1 MKIGVQS
8 KDRGIYINPIES
20 FMFIKR
26 DGTRDGLLSNLHYID
41 FYSKI
46 TEKENLDSG
55 YILSVAYDSREFRD
69 NVFMTIVNDINDFI
83 LHSGSVDYISI
94 NLDATEIEVRKT
106 MPINKKLKGQIQVG
120 SNG

>member
-8 KDRGIYINPIES
+8 ENRGIYINPIEN

-41 FYSKI
+41 FYSKV

-55 YILSVAYDSREFRD
+55 YILSVAYDGREFRD
-69 NVFMTIVNDINDFI
+69 NVFMTIVNDINSFV
-83 LHSGSVDYISI
+83 LHNNSADYISI
-94 NLDATEIEVRKT
+94 DLDAIELKT
-106 MPINKKLKGQIQVG
+106 KDTIKKKPKGQIQIG

>member
-1 MKIGVQS
+1 MKIGIQS
-8 KDRGIYINPIES
+8 KNRGIYINPIES

-46 TEKENLDSG
+46 TEKDNLDSG

-83 LHSGSVDYISI
+83 LHNKSVEYISI
-94 NLDATEIEVRKT
+94 DLDATETKIKKT
-106 MPINKKLKGQIQVG
+106 MSINKKPKGQIQVG

>member
-1 MKIGVQS
+1 MKIGIQS
-8 KDRGIYINPIES
+8 KNRGIYINPIES

-55 YILSVAYDSREFRD
+55 YILSVAYDNREFRD
-69 NVFMTIVNDINDFI
+69 NVFMTIVNDINSFI
-83 LHSGSVDYISI
+83 LHNKSTDYISV
-94 NLDATEIEVRKT
+94 NLDATETEVKKT
-106 MPINKKLKGQIQVG
+106 MATNKKPKGQIQVG

>member
-1 MKIGVQS
+1 MNIGIQS
-8 KDRGIYINPIES
+8 NNRGIYINPIED

-41 FYSKI
+41 FYSKV

-55 YILSVAYDSREFRD
+55 YILSVSYDSREFRD
-69 NVFMTIVNDINDFI
+69 NVFMTIVNDINSFI
-83 LHSGSVDYISI
+83 LHNNSTDSISVD
-94 NLDATEIEVRKT
+94 LDAIELKT
-106 MPINKKLKGQIQVG
+106 KDIIKKKPEGQIQIG

>member
-1 MKIGVQS
+1 MKIGIQS
-8 KDRGIYINPIES
+8 KNRGIYINPIES

-69 NVFMTIVNDINDFI
+69 DFI
-83 LHSGSVDYISI
+83 LHNNSTDYISVD
-94 NLDATEIEVRKT
+94 LDATELKIKD
-106 MPINKKLKGQIQVG
+106 IIKKKSKGQIQVG

>member
-1 MKIGVQS
+1 MKIGIQS
-8 KDRGIYINPIES
+8 KNRGIYINPIED

-41 FYSKI
+41 FYSKV

-69 NVFMTIVNDINDFI
+69 NVFMTIVNDINEFI
-83 LHSGSVDYISI
+83 LHNNSADCISVD
-94 NLDATEIEVRKT
+94 LDAIESK
-106 MPINKKLKGQIQVG
+106 IKDIIKKKPQGQIQIG